1 MWVIFMLDRIWF
13 ALLGAGVIFGVL
25 TGSTDAVTAAVLT
38 AAEDAVSLSI
48 EMCGLL
54 CLWLGVLRIA
64 ETSGLVD
71 ALGRALSPL
80 VGLLF
85 PDVPRAHPAFA
96 SIVMNFSANLL
107 GLGNAATPFGL
118 KAMSQLQELNRG
130 GEEAS
135 PAMITLLALNTSGVT
150 FIPTLVI
157 SLRMAAGSRDPACII
172 APTALASSLGLVF
185 ALLLDGILRR
195 RGLRRGVP
203 SS

>member
-1 MWVIFMLDRIWF
+1 MLDRIWF
-13 ALLGAGVIFGVL
+13 TLLGAGVIFGVL
-25 TGSTDAVTAAVLT
+25 TGSADAVTAAALT

-64 ETSGLVD
+64 EASGLVG

-80 VGLLF
+80 VGSLF
-85 PDVPRAHPAFA
+85 PDVPRAHPALA

-150 FIPTLVI
+150 IIPTLVI
-157 SLRMAAGSRDPACII
+157 SLRLAAGSRDPACII
-172 APTALASSLGLVF
+172 APTALASTLGLAF
-185 ALLLDGILRR
+185 ALLLDGVLRCRGRR
-195 RGLRRGVP
+195 RRAP
-203 SS
+203 SA

>member
-1 MWVIFMLDRIWF
+1 MLDRIWF
-13 ALLGAGVIFGVL
+13 ALLAAGVVFGSV
-25 TGSTDAVTAAVLT
+25 TDSVDAVTAAALT

-48 EMCGLL
+48 KMCGLL

-64 ETSGLVD
+64 EASGLVD

-157 SLRMAAGSRDPACII
+157 SLRLAAGSRDPACVI
-172 APTALASSLGLVF
+172 APTALASSLGLAF
-185 ALLLDGILRR
+185 ALILDGVLRR
-195 RGLRRGVP
+195 RSRRRRAP
-203 SS
+203 SV

>member
-1 MWVIFMLDRIWF
+1 MLNWIWF
-13 ALLGAGVIFGVL
+13 ALLACGVVYGAA
-25 TGSTDAVTAAVLT
+25 TGSLEVVTEAALAAANDAVRLV
-38 AAEDAVSLSI
+38 I

-64 ETSGLVD
+64 EGSGLVD
-71 ALGRALSPL
+71 RLGRLLSPL

-85 PDVPRAHPAFA
+85 PDVPKTHPAFSA
-96 SIVMNFSANLL
+96 IVMNFSANLL

-118 KAMSQLQELNRG
+118 KAMSYLQELNRSR
-130 GEEAS
+130 EEAT

-172 APTALASSLGLVF
+172 GPTALASSLGLAF
-185 ALLLDGILRR
+185 ALTLDGLIRR
-195 RGLRRGVP
+195 RQRRR
-203 SS
+203 

>member
-1 MWVIFMLDRIWF
+1 MLDRIWF
-13 ALLGAGVIFGVL
+13 ALLAAGVIFGAV
-25 TGSTDAVTAAVLT
+25 TGSMDAVTAAALT

-64 ETSGLVD
+64 ESSGLTD
-71 ALGRALSPL
+71 ALGQALSPA
-80 VGLLF
+80 VSLLF

-96 SIVMNFSANLL
+96 SIVMNFTANLL

-118 KAMSQLQELNRG
+118 KAMSQLQELNRDR
-130 GEEAS
+130 EEAS
-135 PAMITLLALNTSGVT
+135 SAMITLLALNTSGVT

-157 SLRMAAGSRDPACII
+157 SLRMAAGSRDPACVI

-185 ALLLDGILRR
+185 ALLLDCVLRR
-195 RGLRRGVP
+195 RSRRRRAP
-203 SS
+203 SA